1 MPQILGL
8 KPVPDTGWVSGSLM
22 QGYLLLVVLVILTNV
37 KICSS
42 GMFSVDFTH
51 WTKEILDSNWQNI
64 MF

>member
-1 MPQILGL
+1 
-8 KPVPDTGWVSGSLM
+8 M